1 MRSYYDMKFGVRPGW
16 TRVTS
21 LSIRRNTILGTVGS
35 DLIDSSRWPSEPH
48 VALAN
53 LNVKDVKTL
62 AMFTRVYGPL
72 IADVTDIPEAGDQ
85 FEVDVPLVGYL
96 KQRLID
102 AWRAKDAKGLWVMDG
117 VERYDLALTWS
128 GKKIQLAPADVFTYS
143 RLLLTRDIS
152 EKRARVCANEDCIA
166 PYFIAKRSDQIYCEW
181 KCANLIMQRNFRKR
195 RKR

>member
-62 AMFTRVYGPL
+62 AMFTRAYGPL

-85 FEVDVPLVGYL
+85 FEVDVTLVGYL

-102 AWRAKDAKGLWVMDG
+102 AWRAKDAKQLWVMDG
-117 VERYDLALTWS
+117 DERYDLAL
-128 GKKIQLAPADVFTYS
+128 
-143 RLLLTRDIS
+143 
-152 EKRARVCANEDCIA
+152 
-166 PYFIAKRSDQIYCEW
+166 
-181 KCANLIMQRNFRKR
+181 
-195 RKR
+195 